1 MIHRI
6 KEYLEKLGSSN
17 KQILSNIFGSFLIK
31 GGAMLLSLFTL
42 PAYMRYFDNQLI
54 LGFWFTA
61 LSVLSWILTF
71 DLGIGNGLRNNL
83 VTALVDRD
91 KDKVKRYI
99 SSAYLVMF
107 LIVCISY
114 GVSYFIFPIIDF
126 NLIFNVPKDI
136 LSADVLLKVSQII
149 FIGIMIQFL
158 LRLVISIFYAL
169 QKAVVPNLLTLIS
182 TIIQLM
188 YVLFAHSST
197 VEQNLINF
205 AYVNILAV
213 NLPLLIATVFI
224 FTGSLKGC
232 APNIKFFTKQLAYD
246 VMKLGGVFFWI
257 QVMYMILTATNDI
270 MISWFAGPD
279 KVVEYQVYNRLF
291 TLIGTF
297 FSLALTPIWSAVTKA
312 FSEEKYSWIVKLYRI
327 LKKTAVLAVVLEI
340 LLIPFLQALVNLW
353 LGKNTIE
360 INFTYAFIFAIF
372 GSLMI
377 WNSVLSSI
385 ANGMGILKTQLLF
398 FTVGAIIKLPIVY
411 VLNYFFN
418 SWIVVIVANIL
429 VLIPFCIVQPVTIN
443 NYLKEKTRIE
453 FSKNKELY

>member
-136 LSADVLLKVSQII
+136 LSADV
-149 FIGIMIQFL
+149 
-158 LRLVISIFYAL
+158 Y
-169 QKAVVPNLLTLIS
+169 
-182 TIIQLM
+182 
-188 YVLFAHSST
+188 
-197 VEQNLINF
+197 
-205 AYVNILAV
+205 
-213 NLPLLIATVFI
+213 
-224 FTGSLKGC
+224 
-232 APNIKFFTKQLAYD
+232 
-246 VMKLGGVFFWI
+246 
-257 QVMYMILTATNDI
+257 
-270 MISWFAGPD
+270 
-279 KVVEYQVYNRLF
+279 
-291 TLIGTF
+291 
-297 FSLALTPIWSAVTKA
+297 
-312 FSEEKYSWIVKLYRI
+312 
-327 LKKTAVLAVVLEI
+327 
-340 LLIPFLQALVNLW
+340 
-353 LGKNTIE
+353 
-360 INFTYAFIFAIF
+360 
-372 GSLMI
+372 
-377 WNSVLSSI
+377 
-385 ANGMGILKTQLLF
+385 
-398 FTVGAIIKLPIVY
+398 
-411 VLNYFFN
+411 
-418 SWIVVIVANIL
+418 
-429 VLIPFCIVQPVTIN
+429 
-443 NYLKEKTRIE
+443 
-453 FSKNKELY
+453 